1 MASCRA
7 VVCEGPGYR
16 LRPLHE
22 DDAQQIANFSED
34 ERYWRYL
41 IDGPRTLQQVQS
53 FVADAVSMTNDPDGR
68 QTWWAVETPEGST
81 VIGTAHIKRL
91 GALAD
96 RQGSAGCTLFPDVQ
110 GQGLGTR
117 LGWDLIA
124 LAFEQFD
131 FHRLELTCALDNTGS
146 LHIMRDTYGL
156 TYEGVRRDHTLTS
169 RGWWSSHIFSILE
182 DEYAARKDSKFPA
195 R

>member
-1 MASCRA
+1 MAPSRA

-16 LRPLHE
+16 LRPLRD
-22 DDAQQIANFSED
+22 DDAQLIANFSHD

-41 IDGPRTLQQVQS
+41 VDGPRTLQQVQS
-53 FVADAVSMTNDPDGR
+53 FVTDAVSITNDPQGR
-68 QTWWAVETPEGST
+68 QTWWAVEASGTGA
-81 VIGTAHIKRL
+81 VIGTANIKRL
-91 GALAD
+91 GAVAD

-110 GQGLGTR
+110 GQGLGKR
-117 LGWDLIA
+117 LGWDIIA
-124 LAFEQFD
+124 LAFEQFG
-131 FHRLELTCALDNTGS
+131 FHRLELTCALDNAGS

-169 RGWWSSHIFSILE
+169 RGWWSSHVFSILE
-182 DEYAARKDSKFPA
+182 DEYAARNDSKSLA